1 MDAPTSLP
9 VFRDLPEAE
18 LRWLLGNGQTL
29 DLAKGEFLMCEGDPR
44 PRFYITLDGELQITR
59 TIGGQ
64 QVVRGT
70 TPPGIMA
77 GEVSLLYNTPSQ
89 VSVRAIQPSV
99 VLAFDQAAFRQLFA
113 TCPAMAA
120 RIFQTAA
127 DRARGFAINV
137 KQQEKMAALGKLSAG
152 LAHELNNPA
161 AAARRAAHTLADLL
175 PDLQAQTLQ
184 LGRYQ
189 VADRL
194 IDGLAGRLHE
204 DDHHRPDGRLPS
216 PLERADAEDEIGAWL
231 DEQGIE
237 DAWDKAATFVESGF
251 ALQEL
256 QAHLQDIP
264 TGQLG
269 PILSWLSCAH
279 QAAHLLEE
287 IEQSVTRISTL
298 IDTVKAYTFMD
309 QAPIQPVDIHR
320 GIDDT
325 LRVLQQ
331 DLAGVTVVRDYDPTL
346 PIVEARGSELNQ
358 VWTSLI
364 GNAVDAMAGSGTLR
378 LATRNENDYIMVEV
392 ADSGAG
398 IPDDVLPRIFE
409 PFYTTKGVGAGVGL
423 GLDMVY
429 RIVTQ
434 HGGSIDVQS
443 RPGHTRFIVRLPVA
457 FAGGSDA

>member
-18 LRWLLGNGQTL
+18 LRWLLGHGQTL
-29 DLAKGEFLMCEGDPR
+29 ELAKGEFLMCEGDPR

-77 GEVSLLYNTPSQ
+77 GEISLLYNTPSQ

-99 VLAFDQAAFRQLFA
+99 VLVFDQAAFRQLFA
-113 TCPAMAA
+113 TCPTMAA

-194 IDGLAGRLHE
+194 IDDLTSRLHE
-204 DDHHRPDGRLPS
+204 DDHHRPDGRLLS

-231 DEQGIE
+231 DERRIE

-251 ALQEL
+251 SLRELQERV
-256 QAHLQDIP
+256 QDIP
-264 TGQLG
+264 AAQLG
-269 PILSWLSCAH
+269 PLLAWLNCAH

-287 IEQSVTRISTL
+287 IEQAVTRISTL
-298 IDTVKAYTFMD
+298 IETVKAYTFMD
-309 QAPIQPVDIHR
+309 QAPIQSVDIHR

-378 LATRNENDYIMVEV
+378 LATRNENDYVMVEV

-409 PFYTTKGVGAGVGL
+409 PFFTTKGVGAGVGL